1 MVVPPKKQT
10 KIKPKKSTTPQLPP
24 IPSPSSS
31 NNGNWP
37 SIPQKKIKKRKKA
50 KKKKNIS
57 RIDKFNDRRQTL
69 ALLDLAKHT
78 VLSNSFR
85 DAKMPGGPQVRYPFF
100 LKKNHHFQKIRK
112 SHLFFF
118 FIFIACLWRSQ
129 KTTWKRWM
137 GSQNYWHWKSCH
149 CFQKSSRGE
158 IDFWFLKEK
167 GYNFESLHLQIHLIL
182 EKFVYIFS
190 KLFVY

>member
-100 LKKNHHFQKIRK
+100 LKKNHHFQKIRN
-112 SHLFFF
+112 SHLVFF
-118 FIFIACLWRSQ
+118 S
-129 KTTWKRWM
+129 
-137 GSQNYWHWKSCH
+137 
-149 CFQKSSRGE
+149 
-158 IDFWFLKEK
+158 FLQPAYEEAKK
-167 GYNFESLHLQIHLIL
+167 QL
-182 EKFVYIFS
+182 EKDEWEAKITGIEKVVTVSRKAPEVRLIS
-190 KLFVY
+190 DS

>member
-37 SIPQKKIKKRKKA
+37 SIPPKKIKKRKKA

-85 DAKMPGGPQVRYPFF
+85 DAKMPGGPQVRYLFF
-100 LKKNHHFQKIRK
+100 KKNHHFQKIRK
-112 SHLFFF
+112 ISFFF
-118 FIFIACLWRSQ
+118 HFYSLLM
-129 KTTWKRWM
+129 KKPK
-137 GSQNYWHWKSCH
+137 NN
-149 CFQKSSRGE
+149 
-158 IDFWFLKEK
+158 LKKMNGKPKLLALKKLSLFPEK
-167 GYNFESLHLQIHLIL
+167 LQR
-182 EKFVYIFS
+182 
-190 KLFVY
+190 

>member
-10 KIKPKKSTTPQLPP
+10 KIKPKKKSTTPQLPP
-24 IPSPSSS
+24 IPTPSSS

-37 SIPQKKIKKRKKA
+37 SIPPKKIKKRKKA

-85 DAKMPGGPQVRYPFF
+85 DAKMPGGPQVRYLFF
-100 LKKNHHFQKIRK
+100 LKKIIISKNLTCFFFSFLQPAYEEAKKQLEKDEWEAKITGIEKVVTVSRKAPEVRLIPERKGHNFEWLHFQ
-112 SHLFFF
+112 
-118 FIFIACLWRSQ
+118 
-129 KTTWKRWM
+129 
-137 GSQNYWHWKSCH
+137 
-149 CFQKSSRGE
+149 
-158 IDFWFLKEK
+158 
-167 GYNFESLHLQIHLIL
+167 
-182 EKFVYIFS
+182 
-190 KLFVY
+190 

>member
-37 SIPQKKIKKRKKA
+37 SIPPKKIKKRKKA

-85 DAKMPGGPQVRYPFF
+85 DAKMPGGPQVSYGLFF
-100 LKKNHHFQKIRK
+100 TKYLIRK
-112 SHLFFF
+112 S
-118 FIFIACLWRSQ
+118 Q
-129 KTTWKRWM
+129 
-137 GSQNYWHWKSCH
+137 
-149 CFQKSSRGE
+149 
-158 IDFWFLKEK
+158 
-167 GYNFESLHLQIHLIL
+167 
-182 EKFVYIFS
+182 
-190 KLFVY
+190 

>member
-85 DAKMPGGPQVRYPFF
+85 DAKMPGGPQVRCLYLLKIWFEFF
-100 LKKNHHFQKIRK
+100 KKSEKLGK
-112 SHLFFF
+112 SHLFFVF
-118 FIFIACLWRSQ
+118 YFHSLLM
-129 KTTWKRWM
+129 KKRKNNLKKMNGKPKLLALKKLSLFPEKLQRW
-137 GSQNYWHWKSCH
+137 
-149 CFQKSSRGE
+149 
-158 IDFWFLKEK
+158 DWFLIPERKI
-167 GYNFESLHLQIHLIL
+167 LHL
-182 EKFVYIFS
+182 
-190 KLFVY
+190 

>member
-37 SIPQKKIKKRKKA
+37 SIPPKKIKKRKKA

-85 DAKMPGGPQVRYPFF
+85 DAKMPGGPQVRYLFF
-100 LKKNHHFQKIRK
+100 KKNHHFQKIRK
-112 SHLFFF
+112 ISLIFFF
-118 FIFIACLWRSQ
+118 FS
-129 KTTWKRWM
+129 
-137 GSQNYWHWKSCH
+137 
-149 CFQKSSRGE
+149 
-158 IDFWFLKEK
+158 FLQPAYEEAKK
-167 GYNFESLHLQIHLIL
+167 QL
-182 EKFVYIFS
+182 EKDEWEAKITGIEKVVTVSRKAPEVRLIS
-190 KLFVY
+190 DS